1 MEHGS
6 LGVIG
11 GMGPKATSV
20 FFEKI
25 INKTSADI
33 DQDHINIIILNHTS
47 LPDRTDVLRKKE
59 GDLFLDKISKD
70 MALLHNA
77 GVSNIAIPCNT
88 AHCFYNEMQEMTT
101 IPIINMVNE
110 TLKLVVDKFGSG
122 SRMGILATDGTLHN
136 GIYSKECENLELK
149 LYKPNEEIQKRIMS
163 IIYKKLKKNQ
173 HVEPAE
179 IEEIIEMLL
188 SDFGCDCVVIAC
200 TELSGIPLRQNIKRH
215 CIDAMDVLVEK
226 SILRSGKR
234 VIASDFHNTCITER

>member
-6 LGVIG
+6 LGIIG

-20 FFEKI
+20 FFERI
-25 INKTSADI
+25 INKTNADI
-33 DQDHINIIILNHTS
+33 DQNHINIIILNHTS

-59 GDLFLDKISKD
+59 EDLFLDKISKD

-110 TLKLVVDKFGSG
+110 TLKLVAHKFGSG
-122 SRMGILATDGTLHN
+122 SRVGILATDGTLHN
-136 GIYSKECENLELK
+136 GIYSKECENFNLE

-163 IIYKKLKKNQ
+163 IIYKKLKQNQ
-173 HVEPAE
+173 HVKPAE
-179 IEEIIEMLL
+179 IEEIIEQLL
-188 SDFGCDCVVIAC
+188 YDFGCDCVVIAC
-200 TELSGIPLRQNIKRH
+200 TELSSIPLRKNIKRY
-215 CIDAMDVLVEK
+215 CIDAMDVLVEQ

-234 VIASDFHNTCITER
+234 VKDSDFA

>member
-6 LGVIG
+6 LGIIG

-25 INKTSADI
+25 INKTNADL
-33 DQDHINIIILNHTS
+33 DQNHINIIILNHTS

-59 GDLFLDKISKD
+59 GDLFLNKISKD

-88 AHCFYNEMQEMTT
+88 AHCFYDEMQEMTP

-110 TLKLVVDKFGSG
+110 TLKLVTDKFGSG
-122 SRMGILATDGTLHN
+122 SKIGILATDGTLHN
-136 GIYSKECENLELK
+136 GVYSKECENLNLK
-149 LYKPNEEIQKRIMS
+149 LFKPNEEIQKRIMS
-163 IIYKKLKKNQ
+163 IIYEKLKKNQ
-173 HVEPAE
+173 QVKPAE
-179 IEEIIEMLL
+179 IEEIIEKLL

-200 TELSGIPLRQNIKRH
+200 TELSSIPLRQNIKRY
-215 CIDAMDVLVEK
+215 CIDAMDVLVEQ

-234 VIASDFHNTCITER
+234 VITSDFT